1 VATQSNTNSTS
12 QQAWANYDFRTWD
25 PGNVQAGAAATF
37 TGAAL
42 RSLIASPGWGENL
55 ATGVAGLK
63 QSVLP
68 SLNAYADTLQQKLNS
83 LDADLAAATAATQ
96 QQMSAVQES
105 IRIAAAPP
113 QPAADGSSYQV
124 AAKVVDQ
131 TNKVGLPG
139 VQVRVF
145 DSRNPSVT
153 LASGTTDLVGNAL
166 LKLTGEQADKI
177 ATATAKE
184 SSIVIQVVSGN
195 GKQLFSAELCP
206 KLNQTETVVAGV
218 AGAQELSGQLDLAN
232 SIADQ
237 DRDLLRTI
245 TAHDDALK
253 SQYAQTQSDLQQELQ
268 QVQAMIADL
277 K

>member
-1 VATQSNTNSTS
+1 MQSNTNSTS

-42 RSLIASPGWGENL
+42 RSLIASPDWGTNL
-55 ATGVAGLK
+55 ATGVSGLK

-83 LDADLAAATAATQ
+83 LDADLAAATAAAQ

-113 QPAADGSSYQV
+113 QPAADASSYQV

-145 DSRNPSVT
+145 NSQNPTAT
-153 LASGTTDLVGNAL
+153 LASGTTDLAGNVV
-166 LKLTGEQADKI
+166 LKLTGDQTDKI
-177 ATATAKE
+177 ATATAAAKE
-184 SSIVIQVVSGN
+184 SSIVIQVMSAN
-195 GKQLFSAELCP
+195 GKQLFSAQLCP
-206 KLNQTETVVAGV
+206 KLNQTETVVASV
-218 AGAQELSGQLDLAN
+218 AGAQELSGLLDLAN
-232 SIADQ
+232 SIAGQDQ
-237 DRDLLRTI
+237 NLLRTI
-245 TAHDDALK
+245 TAHADALK
-253 SQYAQTQSDLQQELQ
+253 AQNAQTQSDLQQELQ